1 VFEELIKQFFEKYG
15 DDPVGFVRDVLHVE
29 PDPWQAQ
36 VLGWIGSGERRCSIK
51 SGHGVGKSACASW
64 AMIWHLL
71 TKYPQKTVV
80 TAPTV
85 SQLHDALGTECKR
98 WINELPDAFQSQIE
112 VLSEQI
118 RLKGAPS
125 ESFIS
130 FRVSRVE
137 TPEALAGIHSEHVLL
152 VVDEASGVPEQI
164 YEASGGSMSGSSAT
178 TLLLGNPV
186 RSSGFF
192 HSTHTRLSKYWKT
205 TTVSCIDSERV
216 TDDYIEDM
224 KIRYGEDTNPWRVRV
239 LGEFPFEDEDTIV
252 PRDLIEASINRDV
265 KVIEGPVVMGV
276 DIARRGGDSS
286 AICVRQNNH
295 IIGNG
300 VMTKKGFDLMQ
311 VVGWIREEIEN
322 VKKSG
327 IEVSEVLI
335 DSIGLGAGVVD
346 RLLEEGIDV
355 RGVNVGESSSI
366 STEFW
371 NLRAELWW
379 KCREWFA
386 KKDVLIPRDERLVEE
401 LASVR
406 RLWPSNGKLQ
416 VEPKDQTRQRLGRN
430 TSPDAADALILTF
443 ASYASM
449 TTGKRSWKEPLERK
463 TLGIV

>member
-1 VFEELIKQFFEKYG
+1 MFEELVKQFFEKYG

-36 VLGWIGSGERRCSIK
+36 VLEWIGKGERRCSIR

-85 SQLHDALGTECKR
+85 SQLHDALGTEVKR
-98 WINELPDAFQSQIE
+98 WINVLPEALQNQLE

-118 RLKGAPS
+118 RLKGAPA

-137 TPEALAGIHSEHVLL
+137 TPEALAGIHSDHVLL
-152 VVDEASGVPEQI
+152 CVDEASGVPEAI
-164 YEASGGSMSGSSAT
+164 YEASGGSMSGASAT

-192 HSTHTRLSKYWKT
+192 HSTHTRLAKYWKT
-205 TTVSCIDSERV
+205 MQVSCLDSERV
-216 TDDYIEDM
+216 TEDYIRDM
-224 KIRYGEDTNPWRVRV
+224 KVRYGEDTNPWRIRV

-252 PRDLIEASINRDV
+252 PRDLVEDAIGRDV
-265 KVIEGPVVMGV
+265 KVVEGPVVIGV
-276 DIARRGGDSS
+276 DIARRGSDSS

-295 IIGNG
+295 IIGGG

-311 VVGWIREEIEN
+311 VVGWIRDEIKN
-322 VKKSG
+322 VEQSG
-327 IEVSEVLI
+327 YEVAEVLI

-346 RLLEEGIDV
+346 RLLEESIDV
-355 RGVNVGESSSI
+355 RGVNVGESPSI
-366 STEFW
+366 EGEYW

-386 KKDVLIPRDERLVEE
+386 KRDVVIPRDDRLVEE
-401 LASVR
+401 LSSVR

-416 VEPKDQTRQRLGRN
+416 VEPKDQTRQRLGSN
-430 TSPDAADALILTF
+430 ASPDAADALILTF

-449 TTGKRSWKEPLERK
+449 TTGKRAWNKPMEREMP
-463 TLGIV
+463 GIV

>member
-1 VFEELIKQFFEKYG
+1 MFEELIQQFFEKYG

-29 PDPWQAQ
+29 PDPWQAE
-36 VLGWIGSGERRCSIK
+36 VLNWIGTGERRCSIK

-64 AMIWHLL
+64 TMIWHLL

-85 SQLHDALGTECKR
+85 AQLHDALGTECKR
-98 WINELPDAFQSQIE
+98 WINELPEAFQDQLE

-118 RLKGAPS
+118 RLKGAPA

-164 YEASGGSMSGSSAT
+164 YEASGGSMSGANAA

-205 TTVSCIDSERV
+205 MTVSCLDSERV
-216 TDDYIEDM
+216 TEDYIEDM
-224 KIRYGEDTNPWRVRV
+224 KIRYGEDTNPWRIRV

-252 PRDLIEASINRDV
+252 PRDLIEDSINRDV
-265 KVIEGPVVMGV
+265 KVIQGPVVMGV

-295 IIGNG
+295 IIGSG

-311 VVGWIREEIEN
+311 VVGWIRDEIEN
-322 VKKSG
+322 VKQSG

-355 RGVNVGESSSI
+355 RGVNVGESSSV

-386 KKDVLIPRDERLVEE
+386 KKDVAIPRDERLVEE

-430 TSPDAADALILTF
+430 TSPDSADALILTF

-449 TTGKRSWKEPLERK
+449 TTGKRSWKQPLEREP
-463 TLGIV
+463 LGIV

>member
-1 VFEELIKQFFEKYG
+1 MFEELIKQFFEKYG

-29 PDPWQAQ
+29 PDPWQAD
-36 VLGWIGSGERRCSIK
+36 VLGWIGAGERRCSIR

-98 WINELPDAFQSQIE
+98 WINVLPEALQGQWE

-118 RLKGAPS
+118 RLKGAPA

-137 TPEALAGIHSEHVLL
+137 TPEALAGIHSDHVLL
-152 VVDEASGVPEQI
+152 CVDEASGVPEAI
-164 YEASGGSMSGSSAT
+164 YEASGGSMSGLNAT

-205 TTVSCIDSERV
+205 MQVSCLDSERV
-216 TDDYIEDM
+216 TEDYIRDM
-224 KIRYGEDTNPWRVRV
+224 KVRYGEDTNPWRIRV

-252 PRDLIEASINRDV
+252 PRDLVEDAIGRDV
-265 KVIEGPVVMGV
+265 KVVEGPVVMGV
-276 DIARRGGDSS
+276 DIARRGSDSS

-295 IIGNG
+295 ILAGGI
-300 VMTKKGFDLMQ
+300 MTKKGFDLMQ
-311 VVGWIREEIEN
+311 VVGWIRDEIKN
-322 VKKSG
+322 VQQSG
-327 IEVSEVLI
+327 LEVSEVLI

-355 RGVNVGESSSI
+355 RGINVGESPSI
-366 STEFW
+366 EGEYW

-386 KKDVLIPRDERLVEE
+386 KRDVQIPRDERLVEE
-401 LASVR
+401 LSSVR

-430 TSPDAADALILTF
+430 ASPDAADALVLTF

-449 TTGKRSWKEPLERK
+449 TTGRAAWNKPMERRMP
-463 TLGIV
+463 GIV